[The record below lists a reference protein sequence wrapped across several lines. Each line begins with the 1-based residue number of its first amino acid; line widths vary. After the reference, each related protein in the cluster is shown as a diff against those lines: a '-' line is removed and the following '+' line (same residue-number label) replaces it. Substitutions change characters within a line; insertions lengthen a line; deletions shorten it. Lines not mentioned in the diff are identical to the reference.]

1 MLQAPPP
8 STHRCLSASRA
19 HENGDVTGA
28 APGFGAALPGAHVAT
43 VKKSTSRRMKKRGKV
58 PPRFETLGQG
68 GVSGL
73 GDVGGGGW
81 VGGDPGAGGD
91 VENNHG

>member
-1 MLQAPPP
+1 LQAPPP

-58 PPRFETLGQG
+58 PPRFETLRHAC
-68 GVSGL
+68 VSRFA
-73 GDVGGGGW
+73 DVEGGGMGW
-81 VGGDPGAGGD
+81 RGSGGRGRR
-91 VENNHG
+91 